1 MSSAE
6 ATDISEATTAEAT
19 LQQLR
24 LHYTTEANVEA
35 SVHVQLDM
43 TAEAAGHNKVNTVKI
58 EETTESIKY
67 FSKLE
72 ERAEAFG

>member
-43 TAEAAGHNKVNTVKI
+43 TAEAAVTPRFDFGLFGSEKNNRGQSGLTV
-58 EETTESIKY
+58 
-67 FSKLE
+67 
-72 ERAEAFG
+72 

>member
-24 LHYTTEANVEA
+24 LHDTTEANVEA

-43 TAEAAGHNKVNTVKI
+43 TAD
-58 EETTESIKY
+58 
-67 FSKLE
+67 
-72 ERAEAFG
+72 